1 MQREVAIELAAA
13 ADETLLPIDISIS
26 PSDSE
31 EILGSHVRSWLG
43 VSLRDQLNWE
53 NDYQALNAWIAAI
66 ERKGILVAQ
75 SSGVTLQE
83 MRGFSISDQPFP
95 VIILN
100 GYDTPRARI
109 FTLLHELMHVLI
121 HTSGLCDLNE
131 ASRRHSRAESV
142 EAFCNSVAAVA
153 LLPAGAMKE
162 ELDGLGVDRPIPW
175 PDPELLRL
183 ANRYRVSR
191 EVILRR
197 MVTLDRATLEYYFQK
212 LFQYSRLY
220 ESQRKRSRDSNSGGP
235 GPAVMGLRNMGR
247 RYTADVIRAYGRRYI
262 DAAELTEYLQ
272 IKIDHIPKLL
282 ELLDRGA

>member
-1 MQREVAIELAAA
+1 
-13 ADETLLPIDISIS
+13 
-26 PSDSE
+26 
-31 EILGSHVRSWLG
+31 
-43 VSLRDQLNWE
+43 
-53 NDYQALNAWIAAI
+53 
-66 ERKGILVAQ
+66 LV
-75 SSGVTLQE
+75 
-83 MRGFSISDQPFP
+83 
-95 VIILN
+95 
-100 GYDTPRARI
+100 
-109 FTLLHELMHVLI
+109 HVLM

-131 ASRRHSRAESV
+131 VNRRHSRAASV
-142 EAFCNSVAAVA
+142 EAFCNSVAATV

-162 ELDGLGVDRPIPW
+162 ELDSLGVDRPIPW
-175 PDPELLRL
+175 PDRELLRL
-183 ANRYRVSR
+183 ANRYAVSR

-197 MVTLDRATLEYYFQK
+197 MVTLDRATLDYYFQK

-220 ESQRKRSRDSNSGGP
+220 ESQRKRSRNSISGGP